1 MTDLLSRE
9 AVRLGLRA
17 ADRFDAVRQ
26 TGQALVDIG
35 AVEAQ
40 YVDAMLE
47 RERQISTSL
56 GEGFAIPHGTDESR
70 KYINETRLTFL
81 QFPDGVDWDDD
92 RVVVCVG
99 IAAVGEEHVGVLARL
114 SRILVVPEQ
123 AAALRSASVVD
134 DVLDVLGAIPEVPE
148 GSAASEASVVRTPGA
163 EEASA

>member
-26 TGQALVDIG
+26 SGQALVDIG
-35 AVEAQ
+35 AVEPQ

-81 QFPDGVDWDDD
+81 QFPDGVDWEDD

-123 AAALRSASVVD
+123 AAALRSASAVD
-134 DVLDVLGAIPEVPE
+134 DVLDVLGAIPGDGTV
-148 GSAASEASVVRTPGA
+148 SEANVVRTPGA

>member
-26 TGQALVDIG
+26 TGQVLVDIG

-81 QFPDGVDWDDD
+81 QFPEGVDWEDD
-92 RVVVCVG
+92 RVIVCVG

-123 AAALRSASVVD
+123 AAALRSASAVD
-134 DVLDVLGAIPEVPE
+134 EVLDVLGAIPGDGTV
-148 GSAASEASVVRTPGA
+148 SEANVVRTPGA